1 MNGKYNLKISLHF
14 YRATLC

>member
-1 MNGKYNLKISLHF
+1 MSRH

>member
-1 MNGKYNLKISLHF
+1 MIDLASASGNF

>member
-1 MNGKYNLKISLHF
+1 MPGWLSDHF

>member
-1 MNGKYNLKISLHF
+1 MMKYFLCF